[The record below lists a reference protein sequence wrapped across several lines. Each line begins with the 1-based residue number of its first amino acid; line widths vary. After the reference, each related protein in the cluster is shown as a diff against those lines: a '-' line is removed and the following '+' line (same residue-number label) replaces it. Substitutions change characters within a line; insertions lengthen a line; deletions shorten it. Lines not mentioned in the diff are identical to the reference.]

1 VPTEGQG
8 SFSSRTISG
17 VVAQTC
23 DRVAVLYGG
32 VVAEEADVYALF
44 DEPKHPY
51 TQALLQSM
59 PRMGDKAPFVPIPGS
74 SIQIIGELTWCPVR
88 RSVLARH
95 PGVPAGTARRA
106 TRRRSEVSMSAP
118 ARWSGMTPAT
128 TTMGADSTH
137 RYGARL
143 EVRNLSKSFKVG
155 SETFGRS
162 PRVKAVDGV
171 SFSIQPGTTMGLVGE
186 SGSGKTTVARMIT
199 RLVQPDEG
207 EVLVDG
213 QDVLGR
219 GLIGSR
225 RFSRLIQIVFQDP
238 TSSLNPRW
246 KVGRL
251 IGEGISVHKLRPRS
265 QITARVAELVER
277 CGLPANAL
285 GRFPHEFSGGQ
296 RQRIAIARALA
307 VEPSVLVLDE
317 PVSAL
322 DVSVQAQI
330 LVLLQE
336 LQRDFGLTYLLIA
349 HDLAVV
355 ERFCDHIAV
364 MKTGQ
369 IVETGDPS
377 EVHRNPRHPYTRA
390 LVEAHPV
397 PDPHRRAPDPP
408 LRKTPRLTRRSPKHK
423 GGNR

>member
-1 VPTEGQG
+1 MTAPTTVEG
-8 SFSSRTISG
+8 T
-17 VVAQTC
+17 
-23 DRVAVLYGG
+23 
-32 VVAEEADVYALF
+32 
-44 DEPKHPY
+44 
-51 TQALLQSM
+51 
-59 PRMGDKAPFVPIPGS
+59 
-74 SIQIIGELTWCPVR
+74 R
-88 RSVLARH
+88 RS
-95 PGVPAGTARRA
+95 
-106 TRRRSEVSMSAP
+106 
-118 ARWSGMTPAT
+118 
-128 TTMGADSTH
+128 GAH
-137 RYGARL
+137 L
-143 EVRNLSKSFKVG
+143 EVRHLTKSFKVG
-155 SETFGRS
+155 SETFGRA
-162 PRVKAVDGV
+162 PRVKAVDDV
-171 SFSIQPGTTMGLVGE
+171 SFAIEPGTTMGLVGE

-199 RLVQPDEG
+199 RLVTPDSG

-213 QDVLGR
+213 DDVLG
-219 GLIGSR
+219 GGMIGSR

-251 IGEGISVHKLRPRS
+251 IGEGIVVHKLRSKDQLRE
-265 QITARVAELVER
+265 RVSELVDR

-285 GRFPHEFSGGQ
+285 GRYPHEFSGGQ

-307 VEPSVLVLDE
+307 VEPRVLVLDE

-397 PDPHRRAPDPP
+397 PDPHRRAPRSTTTESWSAPQPDP
-408 LRKTPRLTRRSPKHK
+408 TTQ

>member
-1 VPTEGQG
+1 
-8 SFSSRTISG
+8 
-17 VVAQTC
+17 
-23 DRVAVLYGG
+23 
-32 VVAEEADVYALF
+32 
-44 DEPKHPY
+44 
-51 TQALLQSM
+51 
-59 PRMGDKAPFVPIPGS
+59 
-74 SIQIIGELTWCPVR
+74 
-88 RSVLARH
+88 
-95 PGVPAGTARRA
+95 
-106 TRRRSEVSMSAP
+106 
-118 ARWSGMTPAT
+118 MTPAT

-397 PDPHRRAPDPP
+397 PDPHRRAP
-408 LRKTPRLTRRSPKHK
+408 RSTTAEDTSPDQAEPETQ

>member
-1 VPTEGQG
+1 MT
-8 SFSSRTISG
+8 SSPAHET
-17 VVAQTC
+17 
-23 DRVAVLYGG
+23 
-32 VVAEEADVYALF
+32 
-44 DEPKHPY
+44 
-51 TQALLQSM
+51 
-59 PRMGDKAPFVPIPGS
+59 
-74 SIQIIGELTWCPVR
+74 R
-88 RSVLARH
+88 RS
-95 PGVPAGTARRA
+95 
-106 TRRRSEVSMSAP
+106 
-118 ARWSGMTPAT
+118 
-128 TTMGADSTH
+128 GAH
-137 RYGARL
+137 L

-162 PRVKAVDGV
+162 PRVKAVDDV
-171 SFSIQPGTTMGLVGE
+171 SFAIEPGTTMGLVGE

-199 RLVQPDEG
+199 RLVTPDSG

-213 QDVLGR
+213 EDVLGG
-219 GLIGSR
+219 GLIGAR

-251 IGEGISVHKLRPRS
+251 IGEGISVHKLRPKDR
-265 QITARVAELVER
+265 IRDRVSELVER

-285 GRFPHEFSGGQ
+285 DRYPHEFSGGQ

-307 VEPSVLVLDE
+307 VEPRVLVLDE

-336 LQRDFGLTYLLIA
+336 LQRDFALTYLLIA

-377 EVHRNPRHPYTRA
+377 EVHRNPHHPYTRA
-390 LVEAHPV
+390 LVEAHPI
-397 PDPHRRAPDPP
+397 PDPHRRVRTFTTAEERSAPQPNP
-408 LRKTPRLTRRSPKHK
+408 TIR

>member
-1 VPTEGQG
+1 
-8 SFSSRTISG
+8 
-17 VVAQTC
+17 
-23 DRVAVLYGG
+23 
-32 VVAEEADVYALF
+32 
-44 DEPKHPY
+44 
-51 TQALLQSM
+51 
-59 PRMGDKAPFVPIPGS
+59 
-74 SIQIIGELTWCPVR
+74 
-88 RSVLARH
+88 
-95 PGVPAGTARRA
+95 
-106 TRRRSEVSMSAP
+106 MSA
-118 ARWSGMTPAT
+118 AAAMGSAT
-128 TTMGADSTH
+128 NAGRAGAH
-137 RYGARL
+137 L
-143 EVRNLSKSFKVG
+143 EVQNLSKSFKVG

-162 PRVKAVDGV
+162 PKVTAVDDV
-171 SFSIQPGTTMGLVGE
+171 SFIIEPGTTMGLVGE

-199 RLVQPDEG
+199 RLVTPDAG
-207 EVLVDG
+207 QVLVDG
-213 QDVLGR
+213 EDALGG
-219 GLIGSR
+219 GLIGTR

-251 IGEGISVHKLRPRS
+251 IGEGIRVHKLRPKDR
-265 QITARVAELVER
+265 IRERVSELVDR

-285 GRFPHEFSGGQ
+285 ERFPHEFSGGQ

-307 VEPSVLVLDE
+307 VEPRVLVLDE

-336 LQRDFGLTYLLIA
+336 LQRDFDLTYLLIA

-397 PDPHRRAPDPP
+397 PDPHRRAP
-408 LRKTPRLTRRSPKHK
+408 RSTGPEDRPASQPDTTTQ